1 MDNLPM
7 KDHFVPVRR
16 EWSYAAFIDELKP
29 LIDQVKHFQP
39 SDRRHDS
46 QAFKTWQH
54 KVSSLCS
61 RIDRSHVDSTCG
73 LDHRQFRVMSYGT
86 KTSLQEMTAFDRDMR
101 DTITELEHIVQ
112 QYEKYGEP
120 MMKNT
125 AAARAMKP
133 ADVVAQA
140 SRAQEPVLVKPPE
153 VEWPS
158 HLTMKWLWEHM
169 PASAYAWVGGLVCAA
184 FLGGIAVGGWP
195 VFQKWLE
202 PTPAATPAKSV
213 KP

>member
-1 MDNLPM
+1 M
-7 KDHFVPVRR
+7 KDYLALGQRK
-16 EWSYAAFIDELKP
+16 WSYAAFIDELKL
-29 LIDQVKHFQP
+29 LIDQVKHFGP
-39 SDRRHDS
+39 ADRQHNS
-46 QAFKTWQH
+46 QVFKTWRH
-54 KVSSLCS
+54 SVSSLCH

-73 LDHRQFRVMSYGT
+73 LDQRQFRIMSYGAT
-86 KTSLQEMTAFDRDMR
+86 TSPQQIAAFDQDMR

-120 MMKNT
+120 VMKNT
-125 AAARAMKP
+125 AAARAMKS
-133 ADVVAQA
+133 ADVVPQA
-140 SRAQEPVLVKPPE
+140 GPAQESVPVKPPE

-195 VFQKWLE
+195 VFQKWFE
-202 PTPAATPAKSV
+202 PARVATPAKTV